1 MTNRSPLA
9 WLHFGDLHVT
19 TASARN
25 PQDLAALVAEANRG
39 LAGALDFALLPGD
52 SAENGTEAQF
62 RLVRAATD
70 RLALPLRIV
79 PGDHDVEPGS
89 LAAFHA
95 ALGAPAL
102 PFAERW
108 PGTRCLF
115 LDIVSAGDG
124 GPDFRLDATA
134 LDWLAREL
142 AAADRAA
149 EIAAVFMHAYPAALR
164 SGGPALMSLLAS
176 HRVATVDMGHTH
188 YNELANDGR
197 TIYAATRSTGQIEE
211 GPPGFSVMAVDGGA
225 VSWRFRP
232 LHDAWPFVLV
242 TSPADER
249 LRTVLSPE
257 PRTLRAMV
265 LGPDAPVAVTALI
278 DDAPGIAMTRDERVW
293 QVDLP
298 ALDPGSHRA
307 TVHAET
313 PSGEGRD
320 TILFTVGDRVPVPRH
335 ANGSDANRIA
345 PWPERHLLGTQL
357 GPNRNG
363 RKW

>member
-1 MTNRSPLA
+1 MTHRSPLA

-19 TASARN
+19 TASAPN
-25 PQDLAALVAEANRG
+25 HQDLAALVDEANRG

-62 RLVRAATD
+62 RLVRAATG

-89 LAAFHA
+89 LAAFHV

-102 PFAERW
+102 PFAERR
-108 PGTRCLF
+108 PGT
-115 LDIVSAGDG
+115 
-124 GPDFRLDATA
+124 
-134 LDWLAREL
+134 
-142 AAADRAA
+142 
-149 EIAAVFMHAYPAALR
+149 
-164 SGGPALMSLLAS
+164 
-176 HRVATVDMGHTH
+176 ATVDMGHTH

-232 LHDAWPFVLV
+232 LGDAWPFVLV

-257 PRTLRAMV
+257 LRTLRAMV
-265 LGPDAPVAVTALI
+265 LGPDAPVTVAALI
-278 DDAPGIAMTRDERVW
+278 DDRPGIAMTRNDRVW

-313 PSGEGRD
+313 SSGEGRD
-320 TILFTVGDRVPVPRH
+320 TILFTVGDRVSVSRH
-335 ANGSDANRIA
+335 ADGSDADRIA